1 MRYILD
7 KINAE
12 PVLAF
17 ALVQS
22 LIGFVSAFGF
32 DVSAEKNA
40 AILTVTGA
48 LLAIVCRGK
57 VSPVPAAIRDDN
69 EARSV

>member
-1 MRYILD
+1 MSTILA

-17 ALVQS
+17 ALVQA
-22 LIGFVSAFGF
+22 LIGLVSAFGIGL
-32 DVSAEKNA
+32 SAEQTSA
-40 AILTVTGA
+40 LLVATGA

-57 VSPVPAAIRDDN
+57 VSPVSA
-69 EARSV
+69 E